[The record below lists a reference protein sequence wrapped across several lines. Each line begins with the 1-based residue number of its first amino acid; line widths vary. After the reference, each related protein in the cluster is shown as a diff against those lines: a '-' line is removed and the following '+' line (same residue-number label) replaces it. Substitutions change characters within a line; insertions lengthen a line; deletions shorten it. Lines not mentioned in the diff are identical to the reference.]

1 MVCQNA
7 NLVLACS
14 CGEKQAQIR
23 VRPARSRDAAST
35 TTLLQ
40 APALSA
46 VPCGGEHWPAGSG
59 VWIYCHLVP
68 KWVRERLSRESLA
81 RVSALI
87 AAQRTF
93 GELVEAERNFAATR
107 VTRKRR
113 ESDPPAL
120 SFSPQKSGGFC
131 TSPPWPG

>member
-93 GELVEAERNFAATR
+93 GELNEGERKPHPQRLANDAGRTPSRRRPFLR
-107 VTRKRR
+107 VSRH
-113 ESDPPAL
+113 
-120 SFSPQKSGGFC
+120 FSQI
-131 TSPPWPG
+131 